1 MKKSNI
7 KLSLVFIIVLIV
19 LILGGSF
26 WVVHAQGDKLPKAGI
41 TPANPFYFLDE
52 WVEKIV
58 YWFTLGLENK
68 TDRLLEFSEEKLA
81 EARELLGK
89 NEVSHA
95 EKARD
100 KYKEY
105 LEKAQ
110 GLAQEAKDEGDVSL
124 ADKLINLITQKTLEH
139 QGILTKDFS
148 ENLPEKL
155 PEGVREIILNII
167 EVSKEGFRK
176 ALEAIS
182 TREKR
187 TELLEKVKDLKE
199 EIDKK
204 LQIIRESI
212 EDIGIP
218 LR

>member
-1 MKKSNI
+1 MKNKKSKI
-7 KLSLVFIIVLIV
+7 RKLLVIFIMLVVVLA
-19 LILGGSF
+19 SF
-26 WVVHAQGDKLPKAGI
+26 QAVQAKEEDKLLKDKLPKPGI

-52 WVEKIV
+52 WMEKIV

-110 GLAQEAKDEGDVSL
+110 GLAQEVKDEGDISL
-124 ADKLINLITQKTLEH
+124 ADKLIDLIAQKTLQH
-139 QGILTKDFS
+139 QEILTKDFS

-187 TELLEKVKDLKE
+187 TELLERVKNLRE

-204 LQIIRESI
+204 IEIIRESI
-212 EDIGIP
+212 GI
-218 LR
+218 